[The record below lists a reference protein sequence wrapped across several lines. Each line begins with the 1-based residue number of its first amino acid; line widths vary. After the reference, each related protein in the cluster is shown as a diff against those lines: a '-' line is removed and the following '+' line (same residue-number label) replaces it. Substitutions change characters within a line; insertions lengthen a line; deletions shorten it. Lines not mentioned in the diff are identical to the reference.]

1 MEERGWE
8 LPTDFA
14 GLESLCGEIREA
26 GLLPGVVGTQLTGG
40 PFSTVFNLAKTSW
53 LTGTAAWTFANISQ
67 YILGVYPTHSG
78 LQINPCVPKGFG
90 DFKLTREYRGAV
102 YHIQVLNP
110 QDVEKGVISMT
121 VDGTAVEGNII
132 PCPKDQ
138 KEVNVVVTMG

>member
-1 MEERGWE
+1 M
-8 LPTDFA
+8 
-14 GLESLCGEIREA
+14 
-26 GLLPGVVGTQLTGG
+26 
-40 PFSTVFNLAKTSW
+40 
-53 LTGTAAWTFANISQ
+53 
-67 YILGVYPTHSG
+67 
-78 LQINPCVPKGFG
+78 
-90 DFKLTREYRGAV
+90 